1 MIGNKEND
9 CKEMFRHACAFCE
22 VADMAMEKFHHET
35 ADISW
40 YVDPAEVNSAFA
52 CEVFLKAILKWNDIE
67 QKKVHKLKDL
77 HELLP
82 AKVQEH
88 IHYCVLNEHGS
99 WTNAMGQ
106 NLLELVSDDFGRSR
120 YLYEHDLHKQGSVRI
135 YTGFLEMYRNI
146 LRDVCCQLF
155 YGITWDEYKR
165 G

>member
-1 MIGNKEND
+1 MTGNKLFD
-9 CKEMFRHACAFCE
+9 CGEMFRHACAF
-22 VADMAMEKFHHET
+22 ADCADFCREKELHLLY
-35 ADISW
+35 SQPQ
-40 YVDPAEVNSAFA
+40 VVNSAFA
-52 CEVFLKAILKWNDIE
+52 CEVYLKALLKWYDIE
-67 QKKVHKLKDL
+67 KKKVHKLKDL

-106 NLLELVSDDFGRSR
+106 NLLELVSKDFEKCR
-120 YLYEHDLHKQGSVRI
+120 YLYEHDFSKQGVVKT
-135 YTGFLEMYRNI
+135 YVGFLTMYRNI